1 MVDLKNVDLL
11 SLQSRYMQGDI
22 TTQALCAALN
32 PLLQELGNQIGLV
45 VLHPRIDELS
55 GSVLDEL
62 AWGYHV
68 DAYDALAD
76 DAEKRRMIKNSFLIH
91 KFKGTAFSVR
101 KIVEGVFGDA
111 GAIEEWYQ
119 YSGEPYHFRV
129 DVYCQSRGVTAAEQ
143 LRAVQLVEAG
153 KNLRSEL
160 DGIRLILAQGVTQR
174 IAVVASVGILIEVYP
189 IGKTDTHEVKIAATA
204 AQTATIEV
212 FNLEE

>member
-11 SLQSRYMQGDI
+11 SLQSRYMQGDV

-32 PLLQELGNQIGLV
+32 PLLQELGNQVDLV
-45 VLHPRIDELS
+45 ILYPRIDDLS

-62 AWGYHV
+62 AWGFHV

-76 DAEKRRMIKNSFLIH
+76 DTEKRRMIKNSFLIH

-111 GAIEEWYQ
+111 GAIEAWYQ

-129 DVYCQSRGVTAAEQ
+129 DVYCQNRGATAAEQ
-143 LRAVQLVEAG
+143 LRALQLVEAG

-160 DGIRLILAQGVTQR
+160 DGIRLILAQGVNQT
-174 IAVVASVGILIEVYP
+174 VAAAGTWGALLEVYP
-189 IGKTDTHEVKIAATA
+189 MGEIDIHQVKVAATA
-204 AQTATIEV
+204 AQTATIDVYE
-212 FNLEE
+212 LEE